1 MKKIVQNPRTL
12 PIPLYLQFPLNNWT
26 LYFSLY
32 KWYLQILYFRVTQF
46 YIWCYQ
52 RFLLYLNASFLFE
65 ITSVLFQQILL
76 FSWLQFLIFPSLF
89 NFKQGYLFNRII
101 SSLCMFSL
109 LVNSFALSNLNFLI
123 SSVACFSKS
132 HSTAFF
138 LN

>member
-1 MKKIVQNPRTL
+1 MSSISIKQLDTL
-12 PIPLYLQFPLNNWT
+12 FLSLQVIPSSF
-26 LYFSLY
+26 F
-32 KWYLQILYFRVTQF
+32 ILESHNFTFDV
-46 YIWCYQ
+46 IK

-123 SSVACFSKS
+123 SSVARFSKS